1 VSSEEIVLKP
11 LNKAIK
17 WLDSF
22 FNDDTTYYAASLS
35 FFTIFSILPIIALII
50 SVISNLPQFED
61 YVEIFIQ
68 YIFEMMN
75 PTHSKQFVTQIMGF
89 ISNSN
94 KLGFIGTIYMLFV
107 FTMFFKD
114 YEYVVNKIHQ
124 AKRKSLYASFFF
136 YLSMMIVL
144 PIIFAI
150 YLLTISLLDNTF
162 FDFVITFLYVWLIFF
177 FLFKFTV
184 NKTIQNKAAFISSFL
199 TLITLSIT
207 KNLFVYYVTY
217 NKTYTTLYGSLATLL
232 FFFLWIYISW
242 IIYLYGVKLCHKLNI
257 EEVIVMPDSIE

>member
-1 VSSEEIVLKP
+1 MNKEEIVQNPLK
-11 LNKAIK
+11 KIIS

-35 FFTIFSILPIIALII
+35 FFTIFSILPIIALVI
-50 SVISNLPQFED
+50 SVISNLPQFEN
-61 YVEIFIQ
+61 YVEIFVQ
-68 YIFEMMN
+68 YIFEMIN

-94 KLGFIGTIYMLFV
+94 KLGYLGTIYMLFV

-114 YEYVVNKIHQ
+114 YEYIVNKIHE
-124 AKRKSLYASFFF
+124 AKRKSIYASFFF
-136 YLSMMIVL
+136 YLSMMITM

-150 YLLTISLLDNTF
+150 YILTLSIFDNTL
-162 FDFVITFLYVWLIFF
+162 FDFLITFLYAWLIFF

-184 NKTIQNKAAFISSFL
+184 NKTIDNKAAFISSL
-199 TLITLSIT
+199 VTLIALSIT
-207 KNLFVYYVTY
+207 KNLFVYYVIY

-242 IIYLYGVKLCHKLNI
+242 IIYLYGVKLCHNLNLKWTNNQ
-257 EEVIVMPDSIE
+257 